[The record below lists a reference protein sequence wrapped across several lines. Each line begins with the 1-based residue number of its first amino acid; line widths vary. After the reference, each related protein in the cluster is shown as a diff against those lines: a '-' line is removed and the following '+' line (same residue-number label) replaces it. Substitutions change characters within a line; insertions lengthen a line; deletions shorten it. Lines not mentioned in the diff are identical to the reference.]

1 MTGKLTSTDP
11 TYPQDGWTVTAQ
23 PDGTLTDEQGRSYRY
38 LFWEGVADD
47 SWRLENGSFVKAEDA
62 RAFLEQSLSRLGLNE
77 LEQNDFINWL
87 PKLQANEESFVRFAA
102 EQYTDRARL
111 TVSPQPDS
119 VLRVQMLMTGVDST
133 TAAAFR
139 FAKATRLQ
147 GFARKGFTLVEWGGT
162 N

>member
-1 MTGKLTSTDP
+1 M
-11 TYPQDGWTVTAQ
+11 TAQ

-77 LEQNDFINWL
+77 LEQNDFISYWL
-87 PKLQANEESFVRFAA
+87 PKLQANEESFVHFAA

-119 VLRVQMLMTGVDST
+119 VLRVQMLMTGVDSSNRRQLS
-133 TAAAFR
+133 ALP
-139 FAKATRLQ
+139 KQQLQ

-162 N
+162 DLTEFDFKIG